1 MNRAREAA
9 MALHTA
15 DDRTKPAIAAAGALV
30 AAAILAGCVQQ
41 REPPAPGQTARTE
54 PGMGFFLTST
64 DDEGAK
70 LTYGRANSDDVW
82 LMLQCRPGSR
92 KVDIFDARHPGARK
106 GDMLTLTS
114 GRVQSALAPTLEPN
128 PAINDGVVVRAQVTT
143 DLPALD
149 GFRQTGA
156 VAVKL
161 GSREYAL
168 SASAGEKA
176 QIARFFS
183 ACERN

>member
-1 MNRAREAA
+1 

-15 DDRTKPAIAAAGALV
+15 DDRMKARFAAAGALV
-30 AAAILAGCVQQ
+30 VAAAALLTGCVQQ
-41 REPPAPGQTARTE
+41 REPPAPGQTSRTE

-70 LTYGRANSDDVW
+70 LAYGRANSDDVW

-92 KVDIFDARHPGARK
+92 TVEIYDARHPGARK

-114 GRVQSALAPTLEPN
+114 GQVQSALAPTLEPN
-128 PAINDGVVVRAQVTT
+128 PAVNDGVMVRAQATT
-143 DLPALD
+143 GLPALD
-149 GFRQTGA
+149 GFRHTGA

-168 SASAGEKA
+168 SASAAEKA

-183 ACERN
+183 ACERK